1 MRSMYSKIAA
11 TTVIVFMA
19 FTVASCQ
26 EKAMESSG
34 TGVISVDV
42 NVIDFATIL
51 DTAQTGIILDVR
63 TDQEFASGH
72 ISGAQQMNFYD
83 SDFKSQ
89 LETLDPDVPVYIY
102 CRSGGR
108 SGKAASMMKAMGF
121 RAVYNLEGGVG
132 AWARTQPLAK

>member
-26 EKAMESSG
+26 EKSTASSVN
-34 TGVISVDV
+34 GVISVDV
-42 NVIDFATIL
+42 NVTDFATIL

-102 CRSGGR
+102 CR
-108 SGKAASMMKAMGF
+108 
-121 RAVYNLEGGVG
+121 
-132 AWARTQPLAK
+132 